1 MLLPR
6 DIIGVAYKGLN
17 FNDIDQDRLRF
28 FRSLYLSMLGLG
40 WVCSAGAFV
49 AILMIMP
56 PFMQPSARALII
68 GGMPLAGIA
77 LLITLG
83 GASPPTGSS
92 KLGLP
97 PAFFLI
103 WQCGCPQLKFGHFSD
118 LPC

>member
-28 FRSLYLSMLGLG
+28 FRSLYLSMPRLG

-83 GASPPTGSS
+83 GGIAAYRIIQIGFAACIFFNLAVWVSP
-92 KLGLP
+92 
-97 PAFFLI
+97 A
-103 WQCGCPQLKFGHFSD
+103 
-118 LPC
+118 